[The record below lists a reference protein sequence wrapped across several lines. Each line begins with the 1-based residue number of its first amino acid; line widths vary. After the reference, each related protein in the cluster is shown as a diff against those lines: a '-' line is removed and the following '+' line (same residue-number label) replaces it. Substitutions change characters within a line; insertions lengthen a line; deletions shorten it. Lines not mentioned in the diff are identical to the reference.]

1 MNNILVLDI
10 IDGHNTGACILRNG
24 EIEYVASEERI
35 SSDFDCM
42 SLEHIHHHIRSTRRQ
57 SKSRTLKY
65 PVYRYPP
72 ILFVISCIL
81 PCSYC
86 LRLLWRVCH
95 NCITQTGSKHVAGQ
109 VHGTVDL
116 TSCITCV

>member
-1 MNNILVLDI
+1 MILNNILVLDI

-42 SLEHIHHHIRSTRRQ
+42 PLEHIHHHIRSTRRQ

-65 PVYRYPP
+65 PAYRYPP
-72 ILFVISCIL
+72 ILFVTFCIL
-81 PCSYC
+81 PVVIACDC
-86 LRLLWRVCH
+86 FGACVTTALRR
-95 NCITQTGSKHVAGQ
+95 Q
-109 VHGTVDL
+109 VL
-116 TSCITCV
+116 NTSPGGFTAR